1 MDLKAV
7 SQDLDARAA
16 SGKQWLESGV
26 GLVFP
31 GPALRKFPTSIELV
45 EFLDSPKR
53 AERFGLG
60 FEVSVQA
67 PEQLISFQIN
77 IRIKPHMTDGPKL
90 DSHPYVVSYVVDQI
104 YRTEALICFDR
115 IIDPKNYDSAM
126 LLTVQEWYLRW
137 LELALDRG
145 GGKFFQPEARKQL

>member
-1 MDLKAV
+1 MDLKVV
-7 SQDLDARAA
+7 SQDLDARIA

-31 GPALRKFPTSIELV
+31 GPALRKRPTSIELA

-60 FEVSVQA
+60 FVVSVQE
-67 PEQLISFQIN
+67 PRKPISFQIN
-77 IRIKPHMTDGPKL
+77 IRIKPYLTDAPTR
-90 DSHPYVVSYVVDQI
+90 DSHPYVVSYVMDQVK
-104 YRTEALICFDR
+104 RTETLIGFDP
-115 IIDPKNYDSAM
+115 IVDPKNYESAM
-126 LLTVQEWYLRW
+126 RLPVQEWYLRW

-145 GGKFFQPEARKQL
+145 GGKFFEPEVRKQL